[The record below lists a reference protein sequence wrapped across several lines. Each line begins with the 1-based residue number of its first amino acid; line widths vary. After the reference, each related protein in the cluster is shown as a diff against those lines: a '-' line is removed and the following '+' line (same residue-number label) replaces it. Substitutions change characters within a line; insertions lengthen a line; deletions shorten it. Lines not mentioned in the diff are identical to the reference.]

1 MADSGCGIGSVFRSA
16 RGLRVRAADDD
27 GTCIVTM
34 DDAEPITPDMA
45 IRRGYYA
52 ILQEATTDELERM
65 VFAMRTNTL
74 PRIPY
79 EYRATA

>member
-1 MADSGCGIGSVFRSA
+1 M
-16 RGLRVRAADDD
+16 
-27 GTCIVTM
+27 TM

-52 ILQEATTDELERM
+52 ILQEVTTDELERM